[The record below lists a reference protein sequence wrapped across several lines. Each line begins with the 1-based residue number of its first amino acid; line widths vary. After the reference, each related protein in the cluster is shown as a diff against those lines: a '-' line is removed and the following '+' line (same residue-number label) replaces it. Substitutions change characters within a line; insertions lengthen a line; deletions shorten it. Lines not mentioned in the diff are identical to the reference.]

1 VKTSRDKFQTNF
13 DQNKQ
18 LIKGDFTMSLS
29 FLTTVDAKLFLTEIP
44 YKPMG
49 KYAHFLTIRVT
60 ESYPLF
66 QTDGELNKARV
77 RAGIKDSTTISR
89 ISMFKRKQST
99 PERLVGRELLRNYG
113 LMTAQ
118 ECEYNVN
125 FAMNNPDCIIY
136 GFAIGD
142 SGSEKSKVV
151 VDTAFSIT
159 AFDESHETFT
169 LNAPYENGTMTS
181 KGENGSKPGEVTSR
195 INQQDHIK
203 PQVFFPSIIT
213 LKDPTEASFLYVFN
227 NILRTRHYG
236 AQTTRTGRIRNELI
250 GVVFAD
256 GEITSNLRWTQA
268 IYDHMKSNKTLNP
281 PDPLNEDDVTTAAKS
296 TIQALMTD
304 EFIVHTDFIG
314 DDFIRLLDE
323 VKTLTSSEEKMK
335 EILKKADAE
344 AKEYANKY
352 IGKNKTA
359 AKAES

>member
-1 VKTSRDKFQTNF
+1 MGILKTVESKFFQ
-13 DQNKQ
+13 
-18 LIKGDFTMSLS
+18 
-29 FLTTVDAKLFLTEIP
+29 TEIP

-49 KYAHFLTIRVT
+49 KYVHFLTIRIT

-66 QTDGELNKARV
+66 QTDAELNKARV
-77 RAGIKDSTTISR
+77 RAGVKDKTTISR
-89 ISMFKRKQST
+89 LSMFKRKQST

-113 LMTAQ
+113 FMTAE

-125 FAMNNPDCIIY
+125 FAMDNPDCIIY

-169 LNAPYENGTMTS
+169 LNAPYENGTMAS

-195 INQQDHIK
+195 INQQDHIR
-203 PQVFFPSIIT
+203 PQVFFPSIVT

-236 AQTTRTGRIRNELI
+236 AQTTRTGRVRNEMI

-268 IYDHMKSNKTLNP
+268 IYDQMKSNNTLNA
-281 PDPLNEDDVTTAAKS
+281 PDPLDEDDVITAAKNA
-296 TIQALMTD
+296 IEALMAD

-314 DDFIRLLDE
+314 DAFVSLINE
-323 VKTLTSSEEKMK
+323 VKTLTGSEKGIQA
-335 EILKKADAE
+335 ILQKADAE
-344 AKEYANKY
+344 AKDYAKKH
-352 IGKNKTA
+352 ISKKKTT
-359 AKAES
+359 AKAGKE

>member
-1 VKTSRDKFQTNF
+1 MAILKTVESKFFQ
-13 DQNKQ
+13 
-18 LIKGDFTMSLS
+18 
-29 FLTTVDAKLFLTEIP
+29 TEIP

-49 KYAHFLTIRVT
+49 KYVHFLTIRIT

-66 QTDGELNKARV
+66 QTDAELNKARV
-77 RAGIKDSTTISR
+77 RAGVKDKTTISR
-89 ISMFKRKQST
+89 LSMFKRKQST

-113 LMTAQ
+113 LMTAE

-125 FAMNNPDCIIY
+125 FAMDNPDCIIY

-169 LNAPYENGTMTS
+169 LNAPYENGTMAS

-195 INQQDHIK
+195 INQQDHIR
-203 PQVFFPSIIT
+203 PQVFFPSIVT

-236 AQTTRTGRIRNELI
+236 AQTTRTGRVRNELI

-268 IYDHMKSNKTLNP
+268 IYDQMKSNNTLNA
-281 PDPLNEDDVTTAAKS
+281 PDPLDEDDVITAAKNA
-296 TIQALMTD
+296 IEALMAD
-304 EFIVHTDFIG
+304 EFIVHTDLIG
-314 DDFIRLLDE
+314 DAFVSLINE
-323 VKTLTSSEEKMK
+323 VKTLTGSEKGIQA
-335 EILKKADAE
+335 ILQKADAE
-344 AKEYANKY
+344 AKDYAKKH
-352 IGKNKTA
+352 ISKKKTA
-359 AKAES
+359 AKAGKE

>member
-1 VKTSRDKFQTNF
+1 MAILKTVESKFFQ
-13 DQNKQ
+13 
-18 LIKGDFTMSLS
+18 
-29 FLTTVDAKLFLTEIP
+29 TEIP

-49 KYAHFLTIRVT
+49 KYVHFLTIRIT

-66 QTDGELNKARV
+66 QTDAELNKARV
-77 RAGIKDSTTISR
+77 RAGVKDKTTISR
-89 ISMFKRKQST
+89 LSMFKRKQST

-113 LMTAQ
+113 LMTAE

-125 FAMNNPDCIIY
+125 FAMDNPDCIIY

-169 LNAPYENGTMTS
+169 LNAPYENGTMAS

-203 PQVFFPSIIT
+203 PQVFFPSIVT

-236 AQTTRTGRIRNELI
+236 AQTTRTGRVRNELI

-268 IYDHMKSNKTLNP
+268 IYDQMKSNNTLNA
-281 PDPLNEDDVTTAAKS
+281 PDPLDEDDVITAAKNA
-296 TIQALMTD
+296 IEALMAD

-314 DDFIRLLDE
+314 DAFVSLINE
-323 VKTLTSSEEKMK
+323 VKILTGSEKGIQA
-335 EILKKADAE
+335 ILQKADAE
-344 AKEYANKY
+344 AKDYAKKH
-352 IGKNKTA
+352 ISKKKTA
-359 AKAES
+359 AKAGKE

>member
-1 VKTSRDKFQTNF
+1 MALLKTVEPKFFQ
-13 DQNKQ
+13 
-18 LIKGDFTMSLS
+18 S
-29 FLTTVDAKLFLTEIP
+29 EIP

-49 KYAHFLTIRVT
+49 KYVHFLTVRIT

-66 QTDGELNKARV
+66 QTDAELNKARV
-77 RAGIKDSTTISR
+77 RAGVKDKTTISR
-89 ISMFKRKQST
+89 LSMFKRKQST

-113 LMTAQ
+113 LMTAE

-125 FAMNNPDCIIY
+125 FAMDNPDCIIY

-169 LNAPYENGTMTS
+169 LNAPYENGTMAS

-195 INQQDHIK
+195 INQQDHIR
-203 PQVFFPSIIT
+203 PQVFFPSIVT

-236 AQTTRTGRIRNELI
+236 AQTTRTGRVRNELI

-268 IYDHMKSNKTLNP
+268 IYDQMKSNNTLNA
-281 PDPLNEDDVTTAAKS
+281 PDPLDEDDVITAAKNA
-296 TIQALMTD
+296 IEALMAD
-304 EFIVHTDFIG
+304 EFIVHTDLIG
-314 DDFIRLLDE
+314 DAFVSLINE
-323 VKTLTSSEEKMK
+323 VKTLIGSEKGIQT
-335 EILKKADAE
+335 ILQKADAE
-344 AKEYANKY
+344 AKDYAKKH
-352 IGKNKTA
+352 ISKKKTT
-359 AKAES
+359 AKAGKE

>member
-1 VKTSRDKFQTNF
+1 MALLKTVEPKFFQ
-13 DQNKQ
+13 
-18 LIKGDFTMSLS
+18 
-29 FLTTVDAKLFLTEIP
+29 AEIP

-49 KYAHFLTIRVT
+49 KYAHFLTIRIT

-66 QTDGELNKARV
+66 QTDAELNKVRV
-77 RAGIKDSTTISR
+77 RAGVKDKTTISR
-89 ISMFKRKQST
+89 LSMFKRKQST

-113 LMTAQ
+113 LMTAE

-125 FAMNNPDCIIY
+125 FAMDNPDCIIY

-169 LNAPYENGTMTS
+169 LNAPYENGTMAS

-195 INQQDHIK
+195 INQQDHIR
-203 PQVFFPSIIT
+203 PQVFFPSIVT

-236 AQTTRTGRIRNELI
+236 AQTTRTGRVRNELI

-268 IYDHMKSNKTLNP
+268 IYDQMKSNNTLNP
-281 PDPLNEDDVTTAAKS
+281 PDPLDEDDVITAAKNA
-296 TIQALMTD
+296 IEALMAD
-304 EFIVHTDFIG
+304 EFIVHTDLIG
-314 DDFIRLLDE
+314 DAFVSLINE
-323 VKTLTSSEEKMK
+323 VKTLTGSEKGIQA
-335 EILKKADAE
+335 ILQKTDAE
-344 AKEYANKY
+344 AKEYANKH
-352 IGKNKTA
+352 ISKKKTA
-359 AKAES
+359 AKAGQK

>member
-1 VKTSRDKFQTNF
+1 
-13 DQNKQ
+13 
-18 LIKGDFTMSLS
+18 MSL
-29 FLTTVDAKLFLTEIP
+29 LKTVNTKFFQSEVP

-49 KYAHFLTIRVT
+49 KYVHFLTIRIT

-77 RAGIKDSTTISR
+77 RAGVKDKTTISR
-89 ISMFKRKQST
+89 LSMFKRKQST

-125 FAMNNPDCIIY
+125 FAMDNPDCIIY

-169 LNAPYENGTMTS
+169 LNAPYENGTMAS
-181 KGENGSKPGEVTSR
+181 KGEDGSKPGEVTSR
-195 INQQDHIK
+195 INQQDHIR
-203 PQVFFPSIIT
+203 PQVFFPSIVT

-236 AQTTRTGRIRNELI
+236 AQTTRTGRVRNELI
-250 GVVFAD
+250 GVIFAD

-268 IYDHMKSNKTLNP
+268 IYDQMQSNKTIKS
-281 PDPLNEDDVTTAAKS
+281 PDPLDEDDVITAAK
-296 TIQALMTD
+296 TAIEALMAD

-314 DDFIRLLDE
+314 ETFAPLLNE
-323 VKTLTSSEEKMK
+323 IKTLTGSEAGMK
-335 EILKKADAE
+335 SILEKADAE
-344 AKEYANKY
+344 AKEYAKKH
-352 IGKNKTA
+352 ISKKKTA
-359 AKAES
+359 AKAG

>member
-1 VKTSRDKFQTNF
+1 MAILKTVESKFFQ
-13 DQNKQ
+13 
-18 LIKGDFTMSLS
+18 
-29 FLTTVDAKLFLTEIP
+29 TEIP

-49 KYAHFLTIRVT
+49 KYVHFLTIRIT

-66 QTDGELNKARV
+66 QTDAELNKARV
-77 RAGIKDSTTISR
+77 RAGVKDKTTISR
-89 ISMFKRKQST
+89 LSMFKRKQST

-113 LMTAQ
+113 LMTAK

-125 FAMNNPDCIIY
+125 FAMDNPDCIIY

-169 LNAPYENGTMTS
+169 LNAPYENGTMAS

-203 PQVFFPSIIT
+203 PQVFFPSIVT

-236 AQTTRTGRIRNELI
+236 AQTTRTGRVRNELI

-268 IYDHMKSNKTLNP
+268 IYDQMKSDNTLNA
-281 PDPLNEDDVTTAAKS
+281 PDPLDEDDVITAAKNA
-296 TIQALMTD
+296 IEALMAD

-314 DDFIRLLDE
+314 DAFVSLINE
-323 VKTLTSSEEKMK
+323 VKTLTGSEKGIQT
-335 EILKKADAE
+335 ILQKADAE
-344 AKEYANKY
+344 AKDYAKKH
-352 IGKNKTA
+352 ISKKKTA
-359 AKAES
+359 AKAEKE

>member
-1 VKTSRDKFQTNF
+1 MTLLKAIDPKFF
-13 DQNKQ
+13 H
-18 LIKGDFTMSLS
+18 
-29 FLTTVDAKLFLTEIP
+29 AEIP

-66 QTDGELNKARV
+66 QTDSELNKARV
-77 RAGIKDSTTISR
+77 RAGITEKTTISR
-89 ISMFKRKQST
+89 LSMFKRKQST

-113 LMTAQ
+113 LMTAE

-151 VDTAFSIT
+151 VDTAFSIS
-159 AFDESHETFT
+159 AFDDSHETFT
-169 LNAPYENGTMTS
+169 LNAPYESGTMS
-181 KGENGSKPGEVTSR
+181 RQGEVTSR

-203 PQVFFPSIIT
+203 PQVFFPSIVT

-236 AQTTRTGRIRNELI
+236 AQTTRTGRVRNELI
-250 GVVFAD
+250 GIVFAD

-268 IYDHMKSNKTLNP
+268 IYDQMKAENTLKS
-281 PDPLNEDDVTTAAKS
+281 PDPLDEDDVTKAAKD
-296 TIQALMTD
+296 TIETLMAG

-314 DDFIRLLDE
+314 DSFKSLFDE
-323 VKTLTSSEEKMK
+323 VKTLTGSESGIKQMLQQADSDAKTYYAKYVEKP
-335 EILKKADAE
+335 KKAT
-344 AKEYANKY
+344 AK
-352 IGKNKTA
+352 G
-359 AKAES
+359 

>member
-1 VKTSRDKFQTNF
+1 MTLLKT
-13 DQNKQ
+13 
-18 LIKGDFTMSLS
+18 
-29 FLTTVDAKLFLTEIP
+29 LTSKHFHTEIP

-49 KYAHFLTIRVT
+49 KYTHFLTVRVT

-77 RAGIKDSTTISR
+77 RAGIKDKTTISR
-89 ISMFKRKQST
+89 LSMFKRKQST
-99 PERLVGRELLRNYG
+99 PERLVGRELLRNYDI
-113 LMTAQ
+113 MKAD
-118 ECEYNVN
+118 ECEYNVD

-151 VDTAFSIT
+151 VDTAFSIS

-169 LNAPYENGTMTS
+169 LNAPYENGTMS
-181 KGENGSKPGEVTSR
+181 RKGEVTSR

-203 PQVFFPSIIT
+203 PQVFFPSIVT

-236 AQTTRTGRIRNELI
+236 AQTTRTGRVRNQLI

-268 IYDHMKSNKTLNP
+268 IYDQMKADDTLKS
-281 PDPLNEDDVTTAAKS
+281 PDPLNEDDVMEAANK
-296 TIQALMTD
+296 TIEALMSE

-314 DDFIRLLDE
+314 ETFTPLLNE
-323 VKTLTSSEEKMK
+323 VKKLTASETGIK
-335 EILKKADAE
+335 EILQQADKEAKNYFTKYVEKPKKA
-344 AKEYANKY
+344 
-352 IGKNKTA
+352 TT
-359 AKAES
+359 KAGS

>member
-1 VKTSRDKFQTNF
+1 
-13 DQNKQ
+13 
-18 LIKGDFTMSLS
+18 MSL
-29 FLTTVDAKLFLTEIP
+29 LKTVNTKFFQSEVP

-49 KYAHFLTIRVT
+49 KYVHFLTIRIT

-77 RAGIKDSTTISR
+77 RAGVKDKTTISR
-89 ISMFKRKQST
+89 LSMFKRKQST

-125 FAMNNPDCIIY
+125 FAMDNPDCIIY

-169 LNAPYENGTMTS
+169 LNAPYENGTMAS
-181 KGENGSKPGEVTSR
+181 KGEDGSKPGEVTSR
-195 INQQDHIK
+195 INQQDHIR
-203 PQVFFPSIIT
+203 PQVFFPSIVT

-236 AQTTRTGRIRNELI
+236 AQTTRTGRVRNELI
-250 GVVFAD
+250 GVIFAD

-268 IYDHMKSNKTLNP
+268 IYDQMQSNKTIKSP
-281 PDPLNEDDVTTAAKS
+281 EPLDEDDVITAAK
-296 TIQALMTD
+296 TAIEALMTD

-314 DDFIRLLDE
+314 ETFAPLLNE
-323 VKTLTSSEEKMK
+323 IKTLTGREAGMK
-335 EILKKADAE
+335 SILEKADAE
-344 AKEYANKY
+344 AKEYAKKH
-352 IGKNKTA
+352 ISKKKTA
-359 AKAES
+359 AKAG

>member
-1 VKTSRDKFQTNF
+1 
-13 DQNKQ
+13 
-18 LIKGDFTMSLS
+18 MSL
-29 FLTTVDAKLFLTEIP
+29 LKTVESKFFQAEIP

-49 KYAHFLTIRVT
+49 KYVHFLTIRIT

-66 QTDGELNKARV
+66 QTDAELNKARV
-77 RAGIKDSTTISR
+77 RAGVKDKTTISR
-89 ISMFKRKQST
+89 LSMFKRKQST

-113 LMTAQ
+113 LMTAE

-125 FAMNNPDCIIY
+125 FAMDNPDCIIY

-169 LNAPYENGTMTS
+169 LNAPYENGTMAS

-195 INQQDHIK
+195 INQQDHIR
-203 PQVFFPSIIT
+203 PQVFFPSIVT

-236 AQTTRTGRIRNELI
+236 AQTTRTGRVRNELI

-268 IYDHMKSNKTLNP
+268 IYDQMKSNNTLNA
-281 PDPLNEDDVTTAAKS
+281 PDPLDEDDVITAAKNA
-296 TIQALMTD
+296 IEALMAD
-304 EFIVHTDFIG
+304 EFIVHTDLIG
-314 DDFIRLLDE
+314 DAFVSLINE
-323 VKTLTSSEEKMK
+323 VKTLTGSEKGIQS
-335 EILKKADAE
+335 ILQKADAE
-344 AKEYANKY
+344 AKDYAKKH
-352 IGKNKTA
+352 ISKKKTA
-359 AKAES
+359 AKAGKE

>member
-1 VKTSRDKFQTNF
+1 MALLKTIDPKFF
-13 DQNKQ
+13 H
-18 LIKGDFTMSLS
+18 
-29 FLTTVDAKLFLTEIP
+29 AAIP

-77 RAGIKDSTTISR
+77 RAGIVDKTTISR
-89 ISMFKRKQST
+89 LSMFKRKQST

-113 LMTAQ
+113 LMTAE
-118 ECEYNVN
+118 ECEYNVD

-151 VDTAFSIT
+151 VDTAFSIS

-169 LNAPYENGTMTS
+169 LNAPYESGTMS
-181 KGENGSKPGEVTSR
+181 RQGEVTSR

-203 PQVFFPSIIT
+203 PQVFFPSIVT

-236 AQTTRTGRIRNELI
+236 AQTTRTGRVRNELI

-256 GEITSNLRWTQA
+256 GEIISNLRWTQA
-268 IYDHMKSNKTLNP
+268 IYDQMKADNTLKS
-281 PDPLNEDDVTTAAKS
+281 PDPLDEDDVMQATKD
-296 TIQALMTD
+296 TIEALMAE

-314 DDFIRLLDE
+314 DSFKSLLDE
-323 VKTLTSSEEKMK
+323 VKTLTGSESGIKQVLQQADRDAKSYYTQYIEKP
-335 EILKKADAE
+335 KKP
-344 AKEYANKY
+344 
-352 IGKNKTA
+352 
-359 AKAES
+359 AKAG

>member
-1 VKTSRDKFQTNF
+1 
-13 DQNKQ
+13 
-18 LIKGDFTMSLS
+18 MSLLKS
-29 FLTTVDAKLFLTEIP
+29 LDSKFFQAEIP

-77 RAGIKDSTTISR
+77 RAGVKNPNPISR
-89 ISMFKRKQST
+89 LAMFKRKQST
-99 PERLVGRELLRNYG
+99 PERLIGRELLRNYE
-113 LMTAQ
+113 LMTA
-118 ECEYNVN
+118 EDCEYNVK
-125 FAMNNPDCIIY
+125 FAMDNPDCIIY

-181 KGENGSKPGEVTSR
+181 KGETGSKPGEVTSR
-195 INQQDHIK
+195 INQQDHIR
-203 PQVFFPSIIT
+203 PQVFFPSIVT

-236 AQTTRTGRIRNELI
+236 AQTTRTGRVRNELI

-256 GEITSNLRWTQA
+256 GEIVSNLRWTQA
-268 IYDHMKSNKTLNP
+268 IYDQLKEGNKIDVL
-281 PDPLNEDDVTTAAKS
+281 DP
-296 TIQALMTD
+296 
-304 EFIVHTDFIG
+304 
-314 DDFIRLLDE
+314 LDE
-323 VKTLTSSEEKMK
+323 VDVTSAATTAIEKIMEEEFIIHTDLIGDNFASLLNEVKALTATEAGIKQ
-335 EILKKADAE
+335 ILQQADKE
-344 AKEYANKY
+344 AKNYASQHIK
-352 IGKNKTA
+352 GKSK
-359 AKAES
+359 AKSR

>member
-1 VKTSRDKFQTNF
+1 MAILKTVESKFFQ
-13 DQNKQ
+13 
-18 LIKGDFTMSLS
+18 S
-29 FLTTVDAKLFLTEIP
+29 EIP

-49 KYAHFLTIRVT
+49 KYVHFLTIRIT

-66 QTDGELNKARV
+66 QTDAELNKARV
-77 RAGIKDSTTISR
+77 RAGVKDKTTISR
-89 ISMFKRKQST
+89 LSMFKRKQST

-113 LMTAQ
+113 LMTAE

-125 FAMNNPDCIIY
+125 FAMDNPDCIIY

-169 LNAPYENGTMTS
+169 LNAPYENGTMAS

-195 INQQDHIK
+195 INQQDHIR
-203 PQVFFPSIIT
+203 PQVFFPSIVT

-236 AQTTRTGRIRNELI
+236 AQTTRTGRVRNELI

-268 IYDHMKSNKTLNP
+268 IYDQMKANNTLNA
-281 PDPLNEDDVTTAAKS
+281 PDPLDEDDVITAAKNA
-296 TIQALMTD
+296 IEALMAD
-304 EFIVHTDFIG
+304 EFIVHTDLIG
-314 DDFIRLLDE
+314 DAFVSLINE
-323 VKTLTSSEEKMK
+323 VKTLTGSEKGIQA
-335 EILKKADAE
+335 ILQKADAE
-344 AKEYANKY
+344 AKDYAKKH
-352 IGKNKTA
+352 ISKKKTA
-359 AKAES
+359 AKAGKE

>member
-1 VKTSRDKFQTNF
+1 MTLLKTIDPKFF
-13 DQNKQ
+13 H
-18 LIKGDFTMSLS
+18 
-29 FLTTVDAKLFLTEIP
+29 AEIP

-49 KYAHFLTIRVT
+49 KYAHFLTIRIT

-77 RAGIKDSTTISR
+77 RAGISDKTTISR
-89 ISMFKRKQST
+89 LSMFKRKQST

-113 LMTAQ
+113 LMTAE
-118 ECEYNVN
+118 ECEYNVD

-151 VDTAFSIT
+151 VDTAFSIS

-169 LNAPYENGTMTS
+169 LNAPYESGTMS
-181 KGENGSKPGEVTSR
+181 RQGEVTSR

-203 PQVFFPSIIT
+203 PQVFFPSIVT
-213 LKDPTEASFLYVFN
+213 LKDPTESSFLYVFN

-236 AQTTRTGRIRNELI
+236 AQTTRTGRVRNELI

-268 IYDHMKSNKTLNP
+268 IYDQMKAENTLKS
-281 PDPLNEDDVTTAAKS
+281 PDPLDEDDVMQAAKD
-296 TIQALMTD
+296 TIEALMSE

-314 DDFIRLLDE
+314 DSFKSLLDE
-323 VKTLTSSEEKMK
+323 VKTLTGSESGINQVLQQADRDAKSYYTKYVEKP
-335 EILKKADAE
+335 KKP
-344 AKEYANKY
+344 
-352 IGKNKTA
+352 
-359 AKAES
+359 AKAG

>member
-1 VKTSRDKFQTNF
+1 MALLKTIDPKFF
-13 DQNKQ
+13 H
-18 LIKGDFTMSLS
+18 
-29 FLTTVDAKLFLTEIP
+29 AAIP

-49 KYAHFLTIRVT
+49 KYVHFLTIRVT

-77 RAGIKDSTTISR
+77 RAGIADKTTISR
-89 ISMFKRKQST
+89 LSMFKRKQST
-99 PERLVGRELLRNYG
+99 PERLVGRELLRSYG

-151 VDTAFSIT
+151 VDTAFSIS

-169 LNAPYENGTMTS
+169 LNAPYENGTMS
-181 KGENGSKPGEVTSR
+181 KQGEVTSR
-195 INQQDHIK
+195 INQQDHIR
-203 PQVFFPSIIT
+203 PQVFFPSIVT
-213 LKDPTEASFLYVFN
+213 LKDPTEANFLYVFN

-236 AQTTRTGRIRNELI
+236 AQTTRTGRVRNQLI

-256 GEITSNLRWTQA
+256 GEIVSNLRWTQA
-268 IYDHMKSNKTLNP
+268 IYDQMKTDKTLKA
-281 PDPLNEDDVTTAAKS
+281 PDPLDEDDVMQSAKQ
-296 TIQALMTD
+296 TIESLMSE

-314 DDFIRLLDE
+314 DAFTPVLNE
-323 VKTLTSSEEKMK
+323 VKALTGSEAGIKQVLQQADQDAKTYFANYVEKP
-335 EILKKADAE
+335 KKS
-344 AKEYANKY
+344 
-352 IGKNKTA
+352 A
-359 AKAES
+359 AKAG

>member
-1 VKTSRDKFQTNF
+1 MVLLKTVEPKFFQ
-13 DQNKQ
+13 
-18 LIKGDFTMSLS
+18 
-29 FLTTVDAKLFLTEIP
+29 AEIP

-49 KYAHFLTIRVT
+49 KYVHFLTIRIT

-66 QTDGELNKARV
+66 QTDAELNKARV
-77 RAGIKDSTTISR
+77 RAGVKDKTTISR
-89 ISMFKRKQST
+89 LSMFKRKQST

-113 LMTAQ
+113 LMTAE

-125 FAMNNPDCIIY
+125 FAMDNPDCIIY

-169 LNAPYENGTMTS
+169 LNAPYENGTMAS
-181 KGENGSKPGEVTSR
+181 KGENNSKPGEVTSR
-195 INQQDHIK
+195 INQQDHIR
-203 PQVFFPSIIT
+203 PQVFFPSIVT

-236 AQTTRTGRIRNELI
+236 AQTTRTGRVRNELI

-268 IYDHMKSNKTLNP
+268 IYDQMKSNNTLNP
-281 PDPLNEDDVTTAAKS
+281 PDPLDEDDVITAAKNA
-296 TIQALMTD
+296 IEALMAD
-304 EFIVHTDFIG
+304 EFIVHTDFVG
-314 DDFIRLLDE
+314 DTFVSLINE
-323 VKTLTSSEEKMK
+323 VKTLTGSEKGIQA
-335 EILKKADAE
+335 ILQKADAE
-344 AKEYANKY
+344 AKDYAKKH
-352 IGKNKTA
+352 ISKKKTA
-359 AKAES
+359 AKVGKE

>member
-1 VKTSRDKFQTNF
+1 MPFLKT
-13 DQNKQ
+13 
-18 LIKGDFTMSLS
+18 L
-29 FLTTVDAKLFLTEIP
+29 DAKLFHASIP

-49 KYAHFLTIRVT
+49 KYAHFLTVRVT

-77 RAGIKDSTTISR
+77 RAGIEDQKPISR
-89 ISMFKRKQST
+89 LTMFKRKQST

-113 LMTAQ
+113 FMTA
-118 ECEYNVN
+118 EDCEYNVK

-169 LNAPYENGTMTS
+169 LNAPFENGTMAS
-181 KGENGSKPGEVTSR
+181 KGEAGSKPGEVTSR

-203 PQVFFPSIIT
+203 PQIFFPSIVT

-236 AQTTRTGRIRNELI
+236 AQTTRTGRVRNELI

-268 IYDHMKSNKTLNP
+268 IYDKLQGDDKLNSNN
-281 PDPLNEDDVTTAAKS
+281 PLNEDDVIMAARAA
-296 TIQALMTD
+296 IQTLLSE
-304 EFIVHTDFIG
+304 EFIVHEDFIG
-314 DDFIRLLDE
+314 DKFTPLVTE
-323 VKTLTSSEEKMK
+323 VKAVIGNEDELKKM
-335 EILKKADAE
+335 LKKADDE
-344 AKEYANKY
+344 AKAYAKKH
-352 IGKNKTA
+352 IKGKAGATA
-359 AKAES
+359 AAE

>member
-1 VKTSRDKFQTNF
+1 MT
-13 DQNKQ
+13 
-18 LIKGDFTMSLS
+18 
-29 FLTTVDAKLFLTEIP
+29 FLKTVDSKFFHTNIP

-49 KYAHFLTIRVT
+49 KYVHFLTVRVT

-77 RAGIKDSTTISR
+77 RSGIQDQKPISR
-89 ISMFKRKQST
+89 LTMFKRKQST

-113 LMTAQ
+113 LMTA
-118 ECEYNVN
+118 EDCEYNVK

-169 LNAPYENGTMTS
+169 LNAPFENGTMAS
-181 KGENGSKPGEVTSR
+181 KGESGSKVGEVTSR

-203 PQVFFPSIIT
+203 PQIFFPSIVT

-236 AQTTRTGRIRNELI
+236 AQTTRTGRVRNELI

-268 IYDHMKSNKTLNP
+268 IYDKLQVDDKLNSNN
-281 PDPLNEDDVTTAAKS
+281 PLNEDDVIAAAS
-296 TIQALMTD
+296 AAIEILMSE
-304 EFIVHTDFIG
+304 EFIVHQDFIG
-314 DDFIRLLDE
+314 DKFTPLMTEIKAIIGNEDQL
-323 VKTLTSSEEKMK
+323 KKM
-335 EILKKADAE
+335 LKKADDE
-344 AKEYANKY
+344 AKAYAKKH
-352 IGKNKTA
+352 IKGKAGSTA
-359 AKAES
+359 ATE

>member
-1 VKTSRDKFQTNF
+1 MT
-13 DQNKQ
+13 
-18 LIKGDFTMSLS
+18 
-29 FLTTVDAKLFLTEIP
+29 FLKTVDAKSFHAEIP

-49 KYAHFLTIRVT
+49 KYVHFLTIRVT

-77 RAGIKDSTTISR
+77 RAGIEDKTPISR
-89 ISMFKRKQST
+89 LTMFKRKQST
-99 PERLVGRELLRNYG
+99 PERLVGRELLRNYE
-113 LMTAQ
+113 LMKADD
-118 ECEYNVN
+118 CEYNVK

-151 VDTAFSIT
+151 VDTAFSI
-159 AFDESHETFT
+159 AEFDQSHETFT
-169 LNAPYENGTMTS
+169 LNAPFENGTMAS

-203 PQVFFPSIIT
+203 PQVFFPSIVT

-236 AQTTRTGRIRNELI
+236 AQTTRTGRVRNELI

-268 IYDHMKSNKTLNP
+268 IYDDMKAGKMLRS
-281 PDPLNEDDVTTAAKS
+281 PDPLNEDDVMQAATS
-296 TIQALMTD
+296 TIETLMAE
-304 EFIVHTDFIG
+304 EFIVH
-314 DDFIRLLDE
+314 DDFLGDRFSALLKE
-323 VKTLTSSEEKMK
+323 VKAIAGNETKLK
-335 EILKKADAE
+335 EMLQQADAE
-344 AKEYANKY
+344 AKKYAGQHIK
-352 IGKNKTA
+352 KAKETA
-359 AKAES
+359 SAK